1 VSRTLRFGPL
11 LGLICLG
18 ALGVRIAYA
27 LHQKHFLVGGDA
39 LTFHQVGQELA
50 DGFGFKEVLPPF
62 GPTAEHPP
70 LFELFL
76 AVVDKLGA
84 NSYEAHRL
92 ILGAVGTVNVALIGL
107 LGRALANWR
116 TGLVAAAIAAL
127 YPLLW
132 TADGALMSE
141 TLYGTFILCALLA
154 AVWLA
159 RKPGPRPALLFG
171 LLVGLAALTRGEGL
185 ALLVLLGLP
194 LCLRGAP
201 AWRGRGALVGAMVGA
216 TVLVLLPWT
225 IRNLDAFKS
234 PVLISTNSNG
244 LFIGANCPATYHGP
258 LIGSWRFQCYTPRR
272 PGEDEAQYFVRERD
286 IGLRYAEHHL
296 SRLPAVLAARL
307 GRILDVYQ
315 FGQSLFLNGAEG
327 RNARA
332 VKWGIRIYWVCGL
345 LALFALGLLWR
356 RRERTTVL
364 ILGAPIAMV
373 ILVGLITYGGTR
385 FRYAAEPS
393 IVVLAAITLTAAAGA
408 LRARA
413 AARRAPPRPA

>member
-1 VSRTLRFGPL
+1 MSRTLRFGPL

-27 LHQKHFLVGGDA
+27 LHQQGFPVVGDA
-39 LTFHQVGQELA
+39 LTFHGVGQELA
-50 DGFGFKEVLPPF
+50 DGHGFREVLPPF

-107 LGRALANWR
+107 VGRALAGWR
-116 TGLVAAAIAAL
+116 TGLVAAAIATG

-141 TLYGTFILCALLA
+141 TLYGTFILCSLLA

-159 RKPGPRPALLFG
+159 RRPGPRPALLLG
-171 LLVGLAALTRGEGL
+171 LLIGLAALTRGEGL
-185 ALLVLLGLP
+185 ALVVLLGLP
-194 LCLRGAP
+194 LCLRGSP
-201 AWRGRGALVGAMVGA
+201 AWGGRARLFGALVAA

-225 IRNLDAFKS
+225 IRNLDTFDS

-272 PGEDEAQYFVRERD
+272 PGEDEAQYFARERG
-286 IGLRYAEHHL
+286 IGLRYARDHAG
-296 SRLPAVLAARL
+296 RLPVVLAARL
-307 GRILDVYQ
+307 GRLLDVYE
-315 FGQSLFLNGAEG
+315 FGQSLFINGAEG
-327 RNARA
+327 RDAR
-332 VKWGIRIYWVCGL
+332 
-345 LALFALGLLWR
+345 
-356 RRERTTVL
+356 
-364 ILGAPIAMV
+364 
-373 ILVGLITYGGTR
+373 
-385 FRYAAEPS
+385 
-393 IVVLAAITLTAAAGA
+393 
-408 LRARA
+408 
-413 AARRAPPRPA
+413 